1 MADYIDFFHKYIMSS
16 IQIVTGFYYFTK
28 FLKRKNG
35 SFLCHTDWQ
44 SIILYAALTVE
55 IMQLSYGIVNSLSG
69 ILYPL
74 ISSFHQEIIAIIFLL
89 LGNSAL
95 LLAVLC
101 YRMVYH
107 YFSYDE
113 TIKQQNI
120 LIILTPM
127 LMIFLVGTYI
137 SSIIYGNKI
146 VTNGREI
153 TEQTHHC
160 HLFVIQLL
168 SMVSL
173 FCILS
178 AYRKLLQNFRL
189 NTELSLLEQEERS
202 LNQYVEE
209 AKVRYEKTRS
219 FRHDIKNHITVVKDL
234 LQNGR
239 SKQALNYV
247 QDMADITQELS
258 FPCYTNNPVADI
270 LIGNKLGMAK
280 NMGIHV
286 NCSLFLPYPCFVR
299 DIDFCIVLSNAL
311 DNAITA
317 CKNITENI
325 EKYIC
330 VSGRVQGDFILLE
343 VQNSFQQKEL
353 PQKGT
358 GLTNVKAV
366 AEKYHGAMS
375 IKTQGTTFLLSVLL
389 IIPQHAVSIPQ
400 QID

>member
-1 MADYIDFFHKYIMSS
+1 M
-16 IQIVTGFYYFTK
+16 
-28 FLKRKNG
+28 
-35 SFLCHTDWQ
+35 
-44 SIILYAALTVE
+44 
-55 IMQLSYGIVNSLSG
+55 
-69 ILYPL
+69 
-74 ISSFHQEIIAIIFLL
+74 
-89 LGNSAL
+89 
-95 LLAVLC
+95 
-101 YRMVYH
+101 
-107 YFSYDE
+107 
-113 TIKQQNI
+113 
-120 LIILTPM
+120 
-127 LMIFLVGTYI
+127 
-137 SSIIYGNKI
+137 
-146 VTNGREI
+146 
-153 TEQTHHC
+153 
-160 HLFVIQLL
+160 
-168 SMVSL
+168 
-173 FCILS
+173 
-178 AYRKLLQNFRL
+178 
-189 NTELSLLEQEERS
+189 
-202 LNQYVEE
+202 
-209 AKVRYEKTRS
+209 
-219 FRHDIKNHITVVKDL
+219 VKDL